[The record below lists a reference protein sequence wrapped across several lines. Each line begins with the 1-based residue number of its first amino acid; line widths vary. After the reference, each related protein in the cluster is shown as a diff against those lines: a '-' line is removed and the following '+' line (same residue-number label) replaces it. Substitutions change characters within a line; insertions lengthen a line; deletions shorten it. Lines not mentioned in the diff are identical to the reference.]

1 LKETTSRHG
10 REVSRSDPP
19 SLPVRV
25 CLGVSAPKPIDDTER
40 AEPVHRANEQMSA
53 TVKLTRK
60 APVMEIQHRGTF
72 DVVADGDRV
81 GSIESDGD
89 TFETPVA
96 SGRHT
101 LKVRD
106 GRYSS
111 RELSFEVTD
120 GQVISFR
127 CHGRRIP
134 PIWLASFV
142 MPRWALKLR
151 PD

>member
-1 LKETTSRHG
+1 
-10 REVSRSDPP
+10 
-19 SLPVRV
+19 
-25 CLGVSAPKPIDDTER
+25 VSAPKPIEDTER
-40 AEPVHRANEQMSA
+40 AEPVHTASRSKLRANEQTRRAKMSA

-72 DVVADGDRV
+72 DVLVDGDRV

-101 LKVRD
+101 IKVRD

-111 RELSFEVTD
+111 QELSFEVND

-142 MPRWALKLR
+142 MPSWALKLR